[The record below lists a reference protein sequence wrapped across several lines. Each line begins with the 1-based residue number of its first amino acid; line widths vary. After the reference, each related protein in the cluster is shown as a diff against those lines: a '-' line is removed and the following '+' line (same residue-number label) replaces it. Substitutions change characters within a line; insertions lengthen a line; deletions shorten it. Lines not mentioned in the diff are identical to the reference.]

1 MALVGAT
8 TQEFGGWV
16 CAPTTAGKEIEV
28 SLSIS
33 CNVFDPDCKD
43 VVTGESLQDLVHEVQ
58 HHAIDAH
65 AWSRKGVSSPDFM
78 HVLVSAL
85 RQTVRPEEIR
95 SVDILD
101 LSELIKN
108 APESKKAP

>member
-1 MALVGAT
+1 M
-8 TQEFGGWV
+8 
-16 CAPTTAGKEIEV
+16 

-33 CNVFDPDCKD
+33 CKDFNPDCKD
-43 VVTGESLQDLVHEVQ
+43 VVTGESLQELVHEVQ
-58 HHAIDAH
+58 RHAIDAH

-78 HVLVSAL
+78 NVLVTAL

-95 SVDILD
+95 SVD
-101 LSELIKN
+101 LSELITN